1 MCIARNEGH
10 RCSSTSNEGDC
21 SIHSL
26 HRRRS
31 GSSDRDIN
39 RGTIMNSTSRSR
51 SRVRKSTALLCVAVV
66 FSIGLAEPA
75 LAQTANIEG
84 VLQNIV
90 TMLTGNVARLLATL
104 AVIIVGIAW
113 MFGYLDLRKAAYVVL
128 GVAIVFGAS
137 EVVTT
142 LTGGH

>member
-1 MCIARNEGH
+1 MPTTVRVLA
-10 RCSSTSNEGDC
+10 TSAALA
-21 SIHSL
+21 SL
-26 HRRRS
+26 FVLS
-31 GSSDRDIN
+31 
-39 RGTIMNSTSRSR
+39 
-51 SRVRKSTALLCVAVV
+51 A
-66 FSIGLAEPA
+66 AEPA

-113 MFGYLDLRKAAYVVL
+113 MFGFMDLRKAAYVVL

-137 EVVTT
+137 EVVST
-142 LTGGH
+142 LTGGS

>member
-1 MCIARNEGH
+1 MPVPLRTFAAPA
-10 RCSSTSNEGDC
+10 S
-21 SIHSL
+21 
-26 HRRRS
+26 
-31 GSSDRDIN
+31 
-39 RGTIMNSTSRSR
+39 MAA
-51 SRVRKSTALLCVAVV
+51 ALVLFV
-66 FSIGLAEPA
+66 AEPA

-128 GVAIVFGAS
+128 GVDIVFGAS
-137 EVVTT
+137 EIVST
-142 LTGGH
+142 LTGGS

>member
-1 MCIARNEGH
+1 MLMPLRGRAAPVTIAAVL
-10 RCSSTSNEGDC
+10 T
-21 SIHSL
+21 
-26 HRRRS
+26 
-31 GSSDRDIN
+31 
-39 RGTIMNSTSRSR
+39 
-51 SRVRKSTALLCVAVV
+51 LLV
-66 FSIGLAEPA
+66 AEPA

-137 EVVTT
+137 EIVST
-142 LTGGH
+142 LTGGA

>member
-1 MCIARNEGH
+1 MPMPLRACAA
-10 RCSSTSNEGDC
+10 SATMAAV
-21 SIHSL
+21 L
-26 HRRRS
+26 
-31 GSSDRDIN
+31 
-39 RGTIMNSTSRSR
+39 T
-51 SRVRKSTALLCVAVV
+51 LLVV
-66 FSIGLAEPA
+66 EPA

-137 EVVTT
+137 EIVST
-142 LTGGH
+142 LTGGA

>member
-1 MCIARNEGH
+1 MT
-10 RCSSTSNEGDC
+10 SS
-21 SIHSL
+21 
-26 HRRRS
+26 
-31 GSSDRDIN
+31 
-39 RGTIMNSTSRSR
+39 
-51 SRVRKSTALLCVAVV
+51 RKPAALLCMGIVLSV
-66 FSIGLAEPA
+66 GLAEPA

-128 GVAIVFGAS
+128 GVAITFGAS
-137 EVVTT
+137 EVVST

>member
-1 MCIARNEGH
+1 MPLSLRPIAAPA
-10 RCSSTSNEGDC
+10 
-21 SIHSL
+21 
-26 HRRRS
+26 
-31 GSSDRDIN
+31 
-39 RGTIMNSTSRSR
+39 IMAATLILF
-51 SRVRKSTALLCVAVV
+51 A
-66 FSIGLAEPA
+66 AEPA

-113 MFGYLDLRKAAYVVL
+113 MFGFMDLRKAAYVVL

-137 EVVTT
+137 EVVST
-142 LTGGH
+142 LTGGT